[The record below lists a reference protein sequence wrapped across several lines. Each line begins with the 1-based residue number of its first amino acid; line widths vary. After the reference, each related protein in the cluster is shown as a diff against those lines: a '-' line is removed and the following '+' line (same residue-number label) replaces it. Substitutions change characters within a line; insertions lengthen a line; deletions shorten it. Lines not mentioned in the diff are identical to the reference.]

1 MTETTS
7 PDSLKVGIITA
18 HLSFEERGGS
28 NYSIHRLA
36 AELTERGH
44 RVTVY
49 TINYEHDNHIPVSCP
64 YQVEDNIIDN
74 DTLVGGTAELLNQL
88 STCIRPH
95 DIFHVYIPGIIPL
108 VGLYRWRTDDE
119 TPIVATLNG
128 YTTFCTNTA
137 AMEDG
142 CWNNCTL
149 AKKFSHAR
157 ERGVER
163 LTKLPRMAFND
174 IAGPRLMNQLDE
186 YFCLSP
192 AVKDIH
198 EGVGIDSGL
207 LNVIPNMIDPTF
219 QSTTPIET
227 GEVRILYAG
236 RLEDIK
242 GISILLEAVSQMCAT
257 DYRVDIVGDNLL
269 EYGPTLESYREQ
281 THASGIDDHVVFH
294 GWVEYQKLS
303 EHYAAADLFVHPGL
317 WPEPFGRTILEA
329 MQHELPV
336 ICSDV
341 GGPPWISGSAGR
353 SYPRND
359 ASALAAVLDEL
370 VGDAAQR
377 QQLSENTDHEI
388 DRFSTERVMD
398 EIEQRYRSHTAS
410 E

>member
-1 MTETTS
+1 MTETSS
-7 PDSLKVGIITA
+7 PDPLNVGIITA

-142 CWNNCTL
+142 CLTNCTHS
-149 AKKFSHAR
+149 KKFSHAR

-198 EGVGIDSGL
+198 EGVGIDAEL
-207 LNVIPNMIDPTF
+207 LSVIPNMIDPTF
-219 QSTTPIET
+219 QSEPPTET
-227 GEVRILYAG
+227 DDVRILYVG

-242 GISILLEAVSQMCAT
+242 GISVLLEAVTQMSAT

-269 EYGPTLESYREQ
+269 EYGPNLETYREQ
-281 THASGIDDHVVFH
+281 TRESGIDDHVVFH

-303 EHYAAADLFVHPGL
+303 EYYAAADLFVHPGL

-341 GGPPWISGSAGR
+341 GGPPWISGTAGR

-359 ASALAAVLDEL
+359 ASALAAILDEL

-377 QQLSENTDHEI
+377 QQLGENIDHELE
-388 DRFSTERVMD
+388 RFSTERVIE
-398 EIEQRYRSHTAS
+398 EIEQRDRSHITA

>member
-1 MTETTS
+1 MNETTEPS
-7 PDSLKVGIITA
+7 RLNVGIITA

-44 RVTVY
+44 QVTVY
-49 TINYEHDNHIPVSCP
+49 TINYDHDNHIPVSYP
-64 YQVEDNIIDN
+64 YQIEANVIDN
-74 DTLVGGTAELLNQL
+74 DTLLGGTAELLNQL
-88 STCIRPH
+88 ADCIFPH

-137 AMEDG
+137 AMENG

-149 AKKFSHAR
+149 ARKFNHAR

-163 LTKLPRMAFND
+163 LKRVPRMAFND

-186 YFCLSP
+186 FFCLSP

-198 EGVGIDSGL
+198 TGVGIDREL
-207 LNVIPNMIDPTF
+207 LDVIPNMIDPTF
-219 QSTTPIET
+219 QTGSPTET
-227 GEVRILYAG
+227 DELRVLYAG

-242 GISILLEAVSQMCAT
+242 GVSVLLKAVSQMSST

-269 EYGPTLESYREQ
+269 DYGPDLANYREQ
-281 THASGIDDHVVFH
+281 ALKLDIDDRVVFH
-294 GWVEYQKLS
+294 GWVEYQNLS
-303 EHYAAADLFVHPGL
+303 EYYTTADVFVHPGL

-329 MQHELPV
+329 MQHRVPV
-336 ICSDV
+336 VCSDV
-341 GGPPWISGSAGR
+341 GGPPWISGTAGR
-353 SYPRND
+353 SYPRKD
-359 ASALAAVLDEL
+359 ADALAKILDEL
-370 VGDAAQR
+370 LADAGQR
-377 QQLSENTDHEI
+377 QQLRDNI
-388 DRFSTERVMD
+388 DTELERFSAERVMD
-398 EIEQRYRSHTAS
+398 DIERRYRSHISA